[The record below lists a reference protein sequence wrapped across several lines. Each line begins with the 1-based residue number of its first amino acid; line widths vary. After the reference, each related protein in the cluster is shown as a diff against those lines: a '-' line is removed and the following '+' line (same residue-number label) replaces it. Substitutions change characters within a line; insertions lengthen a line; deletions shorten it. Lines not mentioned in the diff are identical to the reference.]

1 MCPLTSAR
9 RAGRAGVAS
18 KATPSSLS
26 ADPRSRNP
34 RPPRRWCSSPASS
47 PKPAEPHRPL
57 LTPRPTAWSKPLR
70 TRRVDPN
77 DSAPPFFR
85 NSRALPALV
94 TAAPSNPS
102 SRPRSLEQVSD
113 SLPGLA
119 GCVERDWSV
128 TPSNRRRAVG
138 FKSRALGLRSLA
150 SFESLRRP

>member
-9 RAGRAGVAS
+9 GAGRAGMAS

-34 RPPRRWCSSPASS
+34 RPSRGWSSSPASS

-57 LTPRPTAWSKPLR
+57 PPPPTAWSKPLR

-85 NSRALPALV
+85 NSRALLALV

-102 SRPRSLEQVSD
+102 SRPRSPEPVSD
-113 SLPGLA
+113 WLPGLA
-119 GCVERDWSV
+119 AGVDSDWSV
-128 TPSNRRRAVG
+128 TLSNRRRAVG

>member
-9 RAGRAGVAS
+9 GAGRAGMAS

-34 RPPRRWCSSPASS
+34 GPSRGWSSSPASS

-57 LTPRPTAWSKPLR
+57 PPPTAWSKPLR

-85 NSRALPALV
+85 NSRALLALV

-102 SRPRSLEQVSD
+102 SRPRSPEPVSD
-113 SLPGLA
+113 WLPGLA
-119 GCVERDWSV
+119 AGVDSDWSV
-128 TPSNRRRAVG
+128 TLSNRRRAVG